1 MNLPADIPLTFFWPK
16 LLWLLLSLP
25 LLIGLYFWLLR
36 RRKKLALRFASLSII
51 KEAMGPG
58 RNLRRHIPALLLLL
72 AITIM
77 LLAAARPYA
86 RVSLPMTQETI
97 MLAMDVSGS
106 MRATDVQPNRLVAS
120 QNAAKAFL
128 AQLPRQV
135 KVGIVAFAGSAQVVQ
150 NPTLNREDLVAAI
163 DKFQLQRGTAIG
175 NGIVV
180 SLAELFPDAG
190 IDIASMQSGRDR
202 QRGVAIDQQPVV
214 GKDGKEKKPFVPVAP
229 GSYTSAAIILLTDGQ
244 RTTGVDSMDAAK
256 AAADRGV
263 RIYTVG
269 VGTVNG
275 ETIGFEGWSMRV
287 KLDEETLKGIA
298 RNTQAEYFYAGTA
311 GDLKK
316 VYESLSSR
324 LTVVKKETEISGLLA
339 LVAAAFALLS
349 AGLSLAWFNRIL

>member
-1 MNLPADIPLTFFWPK
+1 MNLTADIPLTFFWPK

-72 AITIM
+72 AITVM

-163 DKFQLQRGTAIG
+163 DRFQMQRGTAIG
-175 NGIVV
+175 NGIVM
-180 SLAELFPDAG
+180 SLATIFPEAG
-190 IDIASMQSGRDR
+190 IDLNAMMGAR
-202 QRGVAIDQQPVV
+202 QRSQGVAIDQVNPPPKQ
-214 GKDGKEKKPFVPVAP
+214 KEFVPVAP
-229 GSYTSAAIILLTDGQ
+229 GSYSSAAIILLTDGQ
-244 RTTGVDSMDAAK
+244 RTTGVDSLEAAK
-256 AAADRGV
+256 LAADRGV
-263 RIYTVG
+263 RVYTVG
-269 VGTVNG
+269 IGTVSG

-287 KLDEETLKGIA
+287 KLDEDTLKKIA
-298 RNTQAEYFYAGTA
+298 LQTQADYFYAGNA
-311 GDLKK
+311 ESLKK
-316 VYESLSSR
+316 VYESLSTR
-324 LTVVKKETEISGLLA
+324 LTVEKKETEISGLLA
-339 LVAAAFALLS
+339 LLAALLAITAAALS
-349 AGLSLAWFNRIL
+349 ILWFNRIA